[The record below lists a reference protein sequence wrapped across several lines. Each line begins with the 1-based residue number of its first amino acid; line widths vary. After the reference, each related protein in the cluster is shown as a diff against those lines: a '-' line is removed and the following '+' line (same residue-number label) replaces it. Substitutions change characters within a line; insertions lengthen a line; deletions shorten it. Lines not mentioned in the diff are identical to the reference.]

1 MKICVF
7 ASSSSLLHEMY
18 ATEAAELGRLMAIGG
33 FEIIYGGGG
42 IGLMGRLADSA
53 LESGGKVTG
62 VIPGF
67 MQDEGWGHKAI
78 SEMII
83 TDDMHN
89 RKKTMFGLA
98 DGIVALPGGIGT
110 LEELTEAITLK
121 QLGIYN
127 GPVVI
132 LNTLG
137 FYDLFLKMLDKM
149 VSENF
154 LRPQHRDIWTVAA
167 TPDDVISQLKNYG
180 GWISNP
186 RGIAKI

>member
-1 MKICVF
+1 MRICVF

-18 ATEAAELGRLMAIGG
+18 GNAAAELGSLLAAEG
-33 FEIIYGGGG
+33 FGVIYGGGG

-53 LESGGKVTG
+53 LASGGSVTG

-67 MQDEGWGHKAI
+67 MKEEGWGHKGV

-83 TDDMHN
+83 TDDMHS
-89 RKKTMFGLA
+89 RKKRMFELS

-121 QLGIYN
+121 QLGIYD

-137 FYDLFLKMLDKM
+137 FYDMFLKMLDKM

-167 TPDDVISQLKNYG
+167 TPAEAISQIKNYG
-180 GWISNP
+180 GWIPNP

>member
-18 ATEAAELGRLMAIGG
+18 AAAAVELGSLLASEG

-53 LESGGKVTG
+53 LEAGGKVTG

-67 MQDEGWGHKAI
+67 MQDEGWGHNRV

-98 DGIVALPGGIGT
+98 DAVVALPGGIGT
-110 LEELTEAITLK
+110 LEELAEAITLK
-121 QLGIYN
+121 QLGLYN
-127 GPVVI
+127 GPIVI

-137 FYDLFLKMLDKM
+137 FYDLLLKMLDKM

-154 LRPQHRDIWTVAA
+154 LHTQHRDIWTVAA
-167 TPDDVISQLKNYG
+167 TPHEVITQVKNYG
-180 GWISNP
+180 GWIPNP

>member
-1 MKICVF
+1 MRICVF

-18 ATEAAELGRLMAIGG
+18 GNEAAELGSLLAAEG
-33 FEIIYGGGG
+33 FGIIYGGGG

-53 LESGGKVTG
+53 LASGGSVTG

-67 MQDEGWGHKAI
+67 MKEEGWGHKGV

-83 TDDMHN
+83 TDDMHS
-89 RKKTMFGLA
+89 RKKRMFELS

-121 QLGIYN
+121 QLGIYD

-137 FYDLFLKMLDKM
+137 FYDMFLKMLDKM

-167 TPDDVISQLKNYG
+167 TPAEAISQIKNYG
-180 GWISNP
+180 GWIPNP

>member
-18 ATEAAELGRLMAIGG
+18 INCAVELGSLMASEG

-42 IGLMGRLADSA
+42 TGLMARLADSA
-53 LESGGKVTG
+53 LTSGGKVTG

-67 MQDEGWGHKAI
+67 MQDEGWGHKAV

-89 RKKTMFGLA
+89 RKKTMFDLSDA
-98 DGIVALPGGIGT
+98 VVALPGGIGT

-137 FYDLFLKMLDKM
+137 FYDLFLKMLEKM

-154 LRPQHRDIWTVAA
+154 LLPQHRDIYTVAA
-167 TPDDVISQLKNYG
+167 TPHDVISQIKNYR